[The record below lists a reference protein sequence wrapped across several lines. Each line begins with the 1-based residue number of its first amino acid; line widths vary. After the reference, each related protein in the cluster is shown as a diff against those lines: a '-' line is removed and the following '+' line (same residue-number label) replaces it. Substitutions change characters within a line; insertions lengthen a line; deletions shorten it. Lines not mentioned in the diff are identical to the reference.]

1 MHLLDDCVVIPQF
14 EVIRS
19 LNVHVRNTSDSIH
32 EDNYTPYKSKWP
44 RVSFRLGGG
53 GDMLRILFYM

>member
-19 LNVHVRNTSDSIH
+19 LNVHVRNTPNSIH
-32 EDNYTPYKSKWP
+32 EDNYAPIKVNGPGFLS
-44 RVSFRLGGG
+44 GGVG
-53 GDMLRILFYM
+53 I